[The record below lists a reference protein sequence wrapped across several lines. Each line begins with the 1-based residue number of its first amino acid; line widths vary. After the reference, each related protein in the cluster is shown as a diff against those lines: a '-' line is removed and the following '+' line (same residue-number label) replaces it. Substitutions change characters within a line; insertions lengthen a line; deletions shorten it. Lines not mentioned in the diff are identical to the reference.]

1 MHAIQLAESDKPT
14 RGSQPPASSDAPPS
28 GKDKW
33 DKVEIIL
40 KPVGGLITAIT
51 IAVIG
56 FLGSNYFEKQ
66 QATETNLRLYTELM
80 NKREEAENTLRTD
93 MFGKIFATFL
103 TPGAEADS
111 TEDRIQ
117 KLNDEIVSIELI
129 ARNFHE
135 FLDLKPLFLDTL
147 LDSVRMERRLRSAGS
162 DVMHDPR
169 KVDKLGRQLEAKR
182 EHLIGIARRIKDK
195 QLEVLEEAG
204 QAVTLRI
211 PFERVCTD
219 KNVRT
224 YRSGDFCD
232 RPGVQRI
239 ARLSLPSLESKT
251 RDAVPEREFTLYVE
265 RAYPRWRMARV
276 KVTAIAQGADPRIQP
291 DVDTKAFW
299 VGVFDFPMVD
309 NTYLSPDERYTIV
322 VDEID
327 DEAMVIKLVYFPS
340 SFAGLREKSYYHQKV
355 VQQLIDGSE
364 LFDTAR
370 RK

>member
-1 MHAIQLAESDKPT
+1 MHAIQLAENDEFP
-14 RGSQPPASSDAPPS
+14 RGPQPPAPS
-28 GKDKW
+28 ASPASEKDKW
-33 DKVEIIL
+33 DKTEIIL
-40 KPVGGLITAIT
+40 KPVGGLLTAIT
-51 IAVIG
+51 IAIIG
-56 FLGSNYFEKQ
+56 FLGSNYFEKK

-103 TPGAEADS
+103 TPAAKADS
-111 TEDRIQ
+111 TDDKIQ

-147 LDSVRMERRLRSAGS
+147 LDTVRMERGLRAGDS
-162 DVMHDPR
+162 DVMHDPQKIDR
-169 KVDKLGRQLEAKR
+169 LSRQLETKR

-204 QAVTLRI
+204 QGIMMRI
-211 PFERVCTD
+211 PFEQVCTD
-219 KNVRT
+219 KNVRS
-224 YRSGDFCD
+224 YRPGDYCD
-232 RPGVQRI
+232 KPGVQQI
-239 ARLSLPSLESKT
+239 ARLSLPSLQRRSG
-251 RDAVPEREFTLYVE
+251 DAVPEREFTLYVE

-276 KVTAIAQGADPRIQP
+276 KVTAIEQGADPEIPP

-322 VDEID
+322 VDEVD
-327 DEAMVIKLVYFPS
+327 DEAIVIKLVYFPS

-364 LFDTAR
+364 LFDTTR
-370 RK
+370 VD